1 MSALPPT
8 EAAYSKV
15 SVPLI
20 TAIIVALCSLLYWQT
35 DELRERQRWIEHS
48 YEVKLQVEELD
59 RNFRELEGIQR
70 AKLLAGRSG
79 AGLEDRSSVLHVAV
93 EDHTL
98 KLKKLVEDNAAQVLL
113 VTELSRLL
121 DIRMAILNRN
131 SKGLLELEEQERS
144 DRIMSGVLA
153 ANAVEAQLEKIRAL
167 EQKLLAHRA
176 NGAGDVSRRLL
187 MLAFGGSLL
196 AIAVMLLVVYQE
208 RRNRQVRER
217 YLSRLAEARD
227 TALDAVQATST
238 FVATVSHEIR
248 TPMNGVLGAADLL
261 RQDAR
266 LDRRQRELVETIH
279 YSGEALLDLINDILD
294 LSKLQAG
301 KMEFTTEEFSLS
313 HVLEESLALFAD
325 AAGRKQLELAHR
337 IAPEVPQKLKGDPM
351 RLRQVLLNL
360 VGNAVKFT
368 ERGSVEVDVSCRGGD
383 DGRLVLRFRVSDTGP
398 GIPAEE
404 QERLF
409 VPFGQVNATISRKH
423 SGTGLGLA
431 ISMEI
436 VQRFGGTIGVESKPG
451 AGATFW
457 FTARFEDGGLME
469 KGGERLCGGGTL
481 LLLEG
486 RDLTAGSIE
495 QHVLGWGMKVRIVA
509 NLKELDTLPELADLA
524 VVLIGRVADA
534 SWRELM
540 AKIATRKDARTVPRF
555 LLSAPHEEPLEHEIA
570 TSGVHACLRFP
581 FRPSDLYNLLAD
593 ERAESVPRQ
602 KEGALPHA
610 RILLVEDNQINQ
622 RVFSRQLEML
632 GLDMIVRDDGQK
644 GVEARIAG
652 DIDLILMDCQLP
664 TMDGFE
670 ATRRIRS
677 WEMKTGALRVPII
690 AVTAHVMSGDAE
702 ACFQAGMDDYLPK
715 PFDLVKLRRK
725 LGQWLQRESAVVN
738 EGRAWVKPTPPRTVD
753 SQQLGECLIGNEEID
768 HELIGAA
775 LEETGFRYDEM
786 KKAFQEDDDALWKAS
801 AHQGVGTAATMGFV
815 ELADH
820 FRKAEMEK
828 NRQEREQQ
836 LERLG
841 ALIGKTR
848 QSLIV
853 LGLLEGENPAFTD

>member
-1 MSALPPT
+1 MPPT
-8 EAAYSKV
+8 EAVYSRI

-20 TAIIVALCSLLYWQT
+20 TAIIVALCWLLYWQT
-35 DELRERQRWIEHS
+35 DELRGRQRWIEHS
-48 YEVKLQVEELD
+48 YEVKLEVEELD
-59 RNFRELEGIQR
+59 RSFRELEGVQR
-70 AKLLAGRSG
+70 AIWLTGKTGN
-79 AGLEDRSSVLHVAV
+79 GLQDRASQLHVKL
-93 EDHTL
+93 EEHEL
-98 KLKKLVEDNAAQVLL
+98 KLRQLVADNAAQGLL
-113 VTELSRLL
+113 VEELSRLL
-121 DIRMAILNRN
+121 DIRMSIMSRN
-131 SKGLLELEEQERS
+131 ADELAGLDEQDRT

-153 ANAVEAQLEKIRAL
+153 ANAVEGQLEKIRVS
-167 EQKLLAHRA
+167 EQ
-176 NGAGDVSRRLL
+176 RLL
-187 MLAFGGSLL
+187 DERAKGVADGNKRVLTLAFGGSLL
-196 AIAVMLLVVYQE
+196 AVFVMLLTVY
-208 RRNRQVRER
+208 RDRKNRQVRDR
-217 YLSRLAEARD
+217 YLARLAEARD

-261 RQDAR
+261 RQDTR

-279 YSGEALLDLINDILD
+279 YSGEALLDLVNDILD

-301 KMEFTTEEFSLS
+301 KMDFATEEFSLS
-313 HVLEESLALFAD
+313 HVLEESMALFAD

-337 IAPEVPQKLKGDPM
+337 IAPEVPHKLKGDPM

-368 ERGSVEVDVSCRGGD
+368 ERGSVVVDVSCRGGD
-383 DGRLVLRFRVSDTGP
+383 DNRLVLRFRVSDTGP

-404 QERLF
+404 QGRLF
-409 VPFGQVNATISRKH
+409 VPFGQVNAAINRRH

-436 VQRFGGTIGVESKPG
+436 VQRLGGTIGVESKPG
-451 AGATFW
+451 TGATFW
-457 FTARFEDGGLME
+457 FTARFEDAGVME
-469 KGGERLCGGGTL
+469 KGAERLCGGGTL

-486 RDLTAGSIE
+486 RDLTAGTIE

-509 NLKELDTLPELADLA
+509 DLKSLETLPEIPDLA
-524 VVLIGRVADA
+524 VVLIGRVTDA

-540 AKIATRKDARTVPRF
+540 ARISTRRDARDIPRF
-555 LLSAPHEEPLEHEIA
+555 LLSAPHEAPEEHEIA
-570 TSGVHACLRFP
+570 ANGVQACLRFP

-593 ERAESVPRQ
+593 ERPEPAAHKQ
-602 KEGALPHA
+602 QEGALPHA

-632 GLDMIVRDDGQK
+632 GMDMIVRDDGQK
-644 GVEARIAG
+644 GVDARIAG

-677 WEMKTGALRVPII
+677 WEAKTGALRVPII

-725 LGQWLQRESAVVN
+725 LGQWLQRAN
-738 EGRAWVKPTPPRTVD
+738 ETASEGPAWVKPAPPRTLD
-753 SQQLGECLIGNEEID
+753 SQQLGECLTGNEELD
-768 HELIGAA
+768 HDLIGAA
-775 LEETGFRYDEM
+775 LEETGRRHDEM
-786 KKAFQEDDDALWKAS
+786 TKAFHEANDRLWKAA
-801 AHQGVGTAATMGFV
+801 AHQGVGTAATMGFA
-815 ELADH
+815 ELAEH

-828 NRQEREQQ
+828 DGNQRELL

-841 ALIGKTR
+841 ALIEKTR

-853 LGLLEGENPAFTD
+853 LGLLEGENPALLDR